1 MFTKGVHNK
10 CWVNEYIES
19 LHQSL
24 HSVLLQLTPLSL
36 KRDTEHPRMEKQN
49 VTATSILLLLSGP
62 ASVSPSMKRG

>member
-10 CWVNEYIES
+10 CWVNES

-24 HSVLLQLTPLSL
+24 HSVLLQLMPLSL
-36 KRDTEHPRMEKQN
+36 KRDTSQMEKRN
-49 VTATSILLLLSGP
+49 VTVMSILLLLSGP